1 VSRPT
6 KEKLTVPLAVLR
18 QINCQPCR
26 KKAVAFDRD
35 QNSRGF
41 YSPPLLSK
49 GHRVN
54 WVEQANV
61 SASRAH

>member
-18 QINCQPCR
+18 QINYQACR

-35 QNSRGF
+35 QIVGASIRPVTQQR
-41 YSPPLLSK
+41 S
-49 GHRVN
+49 
-54 WVEQANV
+54 QAQLG
-61 SASRAH
+61 